1 MIKSIY
7 KSAIFVA
14 ALAVL
19 PSPAIAGKKLDVLA
33 ACMWEKTP
41 TTTEKFIQSEKGMQQ
56 FELFMKAVAGC
67 DTGKSM
73 NVDLKGLRKAAIKLR
88 PAEIGED
95 KETDTEVFIHGKN
108 SSETPE

>member
-1 MIKSIY
+1 MIESIY
-7 KSAIFVA
+7 KSALVFGTVG
-14 ALAVL
+14 ALS
-19 PSPAIAGKKLDVLA
+19 SPAIAGEKLDFLA
-33 ACMWEKTP
+33 TCMWEKTP

-73 NVDLKGLRKAAIKLR
+73 NVDLKGLRKVAIKLR

-95 KETDTEVFIHGKN
+95 EEADTEVFIHGKN